1 MDTEQLKEQVGWGL
15 SDRSRKYYLALNPTD
30 WKLKNK
36 ELDLESQYA
45 DIDYWLYENKAA
57 FFKQYKKRV
66 LWLIGNPKFP
76 KRGTQSFKILVLLI
90 LQGNVSNGEMINHRI
105 LRYGARITDLRNM
118 GWEIE
123 SSRLEKQKG
132 TFVYSLGLEQS
143 LALKRLMSEIHVED
157 I

>member
-15 SDRSRKYYLALNPTD
+15 SDSSRKYYLALNPTY

-45 DIDYWLYENKAA
+45 NIDYWLYENKAP
-57 FFKQYKKRV
+57 FFKQYRKR
-66 LWLIGNPKFP
+66 LIPKLP

-118 GWEIE
+118 GWEIQ
-123 SSRLEKQKG
+123 SVRLEEQKG
-132 TFVYSLGLEQS
+132 TFVYSISIQQS

-157 I
+157 N

>member
-1 MDTEQLKEQVGWGL
+1 MDTEQLKEKVGWVL
-15 SDRSRKYYLALNPTD
+15 NDRSRKHYLALNPTD

-36 ELDLESQYA
+36 ELELESQYA
-45 DIDYWLYENKAA
+45 DIDYWLYENKAP
-57 FFKQYKKRV
+57 FFKQYRKR
-66 LWLIGNPKFP
+66 LIPKLP

-118 GWEIE
+118 GWEIQ
-123 SSRLEKQKG
+123 SVRLEKQKG
-132 TFVYSLGLEQS
+132 TFVYSISIQQS

-157 I
+157 N